1 MIVLYPN
8 VLVLVTSHY
17 LYYSVRVANS
27 IAGGEEQMA
36 IEILENPRNHQQK

>member
-27 IAGGEEQMA
+27 IAGEEQMA